1 MIWMLSADKEFQASM
16 SPPLQKLFRRL
27 MIFDDVQAMG
37 SALKRELPEG
47 ILFDL
52 RFDSS
57 SPRLLERIYLEL
69 PSIITA
75 AVTRSK
81 LPAAVEFCDGVFSES
96 DSQEEIAAFFREQ
109 QSGRELLKQYGLAGR
124 SAEMIAVARMIQQV
138 APTDITVLITG
149 PSGAGKEMVARAL
162 HGGSG
167 RPPEKFYGINI
178 GSLAPGV
185 IESEL
190 FGHEKGSFTGAQG
203 RRLGYFELA
212 SGGTLF
218 LDEIGDLPPDL
229 QVKLLKVI
237 EDKHFFRVGGD
248 RLVSTDARLIFAT
261 NKNLAAEV
269 EAGRFRNDLFY
280 RLNVVNIIIPPLSAR
295 PRDIP
300 PLVYE
305 IIEKSKYSMGE
316 TKGIESNAL
325 RLFLKYNWPGNVRE
339 LKNVIESLLVLS
351 ERGII
356 TLEAFE
362 KYIREKALHDRN
374 LPVPTGRTPEAAE
387 HQLIIQALISI
398 KEEIGFL
405 RQFVVEN
412 LKPDIGFSG
421 RLPEQKE
428 SLNLSENEK
437 SLIIQTLRQVNG
449 NRKKAAAIL
458 GIGERTLYRK
468 INKYGLK

>member
-1 MIWMLSADKEFQASM
+1 MIWILSADKDFQASM
-16 SPPLQKLFRRL
+16 SPPLRKLFGGL
-27 MIFDDVQAMG
+27 MIFEDAQAMG
-37 SALKRELPEG
+37 SALKKESPEG

-57 SPRLLERIYLEL
+57 SSRLLERIYLES

-75 AVTRSK
+75 AVSGSR
-81 LPAAVEFCDGVFSES
+81 LPAVAEFCDGVFS
-96 DSQEEIAAFFREQ
+96 DDDRPEEIADFFREQ

-149 PSGAGKEMVARAL
+149 PSGAGKEMVARAI

-212 SGGTLF
+212 AGGTLF
-218 LDEIGDLPPDL
+218 IDEIGDLPPDL

-248 RLVSTDARLIFAT
+248 RLVATDARLIFAT
-261 NKNLAAEV
+261 NKNLMVEV
-269 EAGRFRNDLFY
+269 GAGRFREDLFY

-305 IIEKSKYSMGE
+305 IIAKSKYSAAGS
-316 TKGIESNAL
+316 KGIESNAL
-325 RLFLKYNWPGNVRE
+325 RLFLKYDWPGNARE
-339 LKNVIESLLVLS
+339 MKNVIESLLVLS
-351 ERGII
+351 DRGII

-362 KYIREKALHDRN
+362 KYLREKSLHDRN

-405 RQFVVEN
+405 RQYVVEN
-412 LKPDIGFSG
+412 LRPDIGYSG
-421 RLPEQKE
+421 RLPDQKE
-428 SLNLSENEK
+428 SLNLSENERA
-437 SLIIQTLRQVNG
+437 LIAQTLREVNG